1 MIDLKNLAID
11 KLDAD
16 QLEDLR
22 DSARALLAGIEQR
35 LEWWNTPAH
44 LIQKVRPFQ
53 FKEDGPV
60 FYAEAVEDGVL
71 INPSLP
77 DGFDC
82 TDNEERSPEERA
94 RWWMRPF
101 ILVESW
107 ADQERLV
114 RSRHER
120 LMLTGK
126 ADLCP
131 ADLEGHIEDMR
142 ANWFAAWP
150 DGKRYD
156 VCCLDGGAWDRPTS
170 WGMFATLE
178 AALACLNQRC
188 A

>member
-22 DSARALLAGIEQR
+22 DSARALLAGIEQH

-94 RWWMRPF
+94 RWWMRPY
-101 ILVESW
+101 IV
-107 ADQERLV
+107 ADGWDEQEKFCRMQQERMQ
-114 RSRHER
+114 REDSEYAA
-120 LMLTGK
+120 T
-126 ADLCP
+126 
-131 ADLEGHIEDMR
+131 DLEAYIAERR
-142 ANWFAAWP
+142 ANWMAAWP
-150 DGKRYD
+150 SGTRYS
-156 VCCLDGGAWDRPTS
+156 VECLDGGAWDRPTS

-178 AALACLNQRC
+178 AALACVNQRC